1 MLAANVKVPE
11 QVKHFDTL
19 FGSHVKQFDDI
30 IHGTHFD
37 GLLIS

>member
-19 FGSHVKQFDDI
+19 VGSQVKQFDDNVQ
-30 IHGTHFD
+30 GTHFD
-37 GLLIS
+37 WLFTS